1 MAKQVQFR
9 RGTTSQHSSF
19 TGATGEITVDTDKD
33 VAVIHDG
40 STAGGF
46 PLSKQTS
53 VDAKAPID
61 DPTFT
66 TGITSPQV
74 DITAQGDLRLQDSA
88 GGQYVA
94 LQAPATISSNYT
106 LTMPTA
112 DGSANQVLRTDG
124 SGVLSFADAGGG
136 GAFVK
141 QSTTSITVNATASV
155 EFTFATGSNI
165 LAHRFVFNRITGTAN
180 GYEYIAQ
187 FRNQSTSTYITSAFV
202 YSYHF
207 YSGVGGS
214 SSAAANSDGNHEG
227 IRLNLNA
234 GNAGT
239 DANYG
244 LLNGYIDIFNPYDSK
259 YQLALYQFVE
269 TSNTGEPRVSLGG
282 GQLDQN
288 QSVAT
293 PVDRVRFKPEGSG
306 TFADSGSITYY
317 TLEN

>member
-1 MAKQVQFR
+1 MVNITDKVSDNEDSISANIPSSLGTAGQVL
-9 RGTTSQHSSF
+9 TVNS
-19 TGATGEITVDTDKD
+19 GATAGEW
-33 VAVIHDG
+33 
-40 STAGGF
+40 
-46 PLSKQTS
+46 
-53 VDAKAPID
+53 
-61 DPTFT
+61 
-66 TGITSPQV
+66 
-74 DITAQGDLRLQDSA
+74 
-88 GGQYVA
+88 
-94 LQAPATISSNYT
+94 
-106 LTMPTA
+106 
-112 DGSANQVLRTDG
+112 
-124 SGVLSFADAGGG
+124 ADAAG

-187 FRNQSTSTYITSAFV
+187 FRNQATSTFITATAV

-207 YSGVGGS
+207 YNGYGAS
-214 SSAAANSDGNHEG
+214 STADAMGDGNHEG
-227 IRLNLNA
+227 IRLNVNA

-239 DANYG
+239 DADWG

-269 TSNTGEPRVSLGG
+269 TSNTGEMRVSLGG

-293 PVDRVRFKPEGSG
+293 PVDMVRFKPEGSG